1 MDAGIAEQVA
11 HDLSQ
16 PVRGTRVLD
25 HLQFVRA
32 FGLRQGVRSTGWPA
46 VDVASCLAAQIG
58 ATAARFVT
66 GFGAL
71 CRPPD
76 ITRWAQTVAALL
88 APGGFL
94 YLAEYHPFAD
104 ALAEELPGRRRHR
117 LPEEACAVTAAEWCG
132 IKSKLRRPSSGIVAS
147 PISSCADVTDGKGWR

>member
-1 MDAGIAEQVA
+1 MVSLTGFGMLPIIRVAPIRTWIGAPKGAWTRGIAEQVA

-16 PVRGTRVLD
+16 S
-25 HLQFVRA
+25 VRA
-32 FGLRQGVRSTGWPA
+32 PVSSTTSSSSEPLGSGKGGQ
-46 VDVASCLAAQIG
+46 VDQMACRGRASGPAAQVC

-71 CRPPD
+71 CRLPD
-76 ITRWAQTVAALL
+76 ITRWAQTVAALPE
-88 APGGFL
+88 PGGFL

-117 LPEEACAVTAAEWCG
+117 LPEEACAVTAAE
-132 IKSKLRRPSSGIVAS
+132 
-147 PISSCADVTDGKGWR
+147 